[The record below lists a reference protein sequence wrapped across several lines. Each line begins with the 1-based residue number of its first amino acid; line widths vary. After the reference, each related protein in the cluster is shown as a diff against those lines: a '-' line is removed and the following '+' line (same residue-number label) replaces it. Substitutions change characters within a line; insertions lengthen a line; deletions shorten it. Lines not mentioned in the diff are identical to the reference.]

1 MRKIIFIC
9 LFLLFTSNVYAIE
22 IYNKDDNT
30 VDIYGD
36 LRGYIGYGFSF
47 QGRYNEQTSGLIN
60 DEYFNDYTLT
70 HMMSYGIS
78 SMSNAGVNIKIGQ
91 FKSKIEIGVN
101 EETFFSRTSDTNTI
115 GLRYVYASWDFLNGG
130 QILFGKTDTP
140 TSMID
145 FSSDIFNNDG
155 GLYGSGGSST
165 YHKRFQIQYSF
176 KGLTLALIEDDRAAD
191 SADFVT
197 FYFDDV
203 YTPRAA
209 ISYVYEND
217 SLLAKLA
224 ATYTAYN
231 GYYTSN
237 DVDTK
242 WATLHAFGIVTGI
255 KPYFNQKNMWLSI
268 QARYGMNEDMYGET
282 THAFLYY
289 GTDNINIA
297 FLPSVNEETNT
308 FYNIHRIGATIE
320 YGVKLHNKFT
330 LITGLGFQADLLSV
344 GFPDETSYT
353 LSYALFIQGQYSI
366 TKNFILVPQIGYYGN
381 FLYGEGKYSSYTLK
395 ISEDSN
401 AIMAGLQFRI
411 VF

>member
-9 LFLLFTSNVYAIE
+9 LFLLFTFNAYAIE
-22 IYNKDDNT
+22 IYNKEDSK

-47 QGRYNEQTSGLIN
+47 QGRYKEQTSGVIN
-60 DEYFNDYTLT
+60 DEYSIDYSLA

-78 SMSNAGVNIKIGQ
+78 DMSNVGVNIKIGQ
-91 FKSKIEIGVN
+91 FKSKIEIGAN
-101 EETFFSRTSDTNTI
+101 EQTLFSRTADTNTI
-115 GLRYVYASWDFLNGG
+115 GLRYIYASWDFLNGG

-145 FSSDIFNNDG
+145 FSSDIFNNDC

-176 KGLTLALIEDDRAAD
+176 KGLTLALIEEDRRAD

-197 FYFDDV
+197 FFLDDV

-217 SLLAKLA
+217 SLLAKIA

-231 GYYTSN
+231 GYYTDN
-237 DVDTK
+237 YADTK
-242 WATLHAFGIVTGI
+242 WATLHAFGIVAGV

-268 QARYGMNEDMYGET
+268 QARYGMNEDIYGET
-282 THAFLYY
+282 THSFLYY
-289 GTDNINIA
+289 GTENTNIA
-297 FLPSVNEETNT
+297 FLPSINEETNT

-330 LITGLGFQADLLSV
+330 LITGLGFQTDLLSA
-344 GFPDETSYT
+344 GIPDETMFAS
-353 LSYALFIQGQYSI
+353 SYALFIQGQYSI
-366 TKNFILVPQIGYYGN
+366 TNNFMLVPQIGYYGN
-381 FLYGEGKYSSYTLK
+381 FIYGEGKYSSYTLK
-395 ISEDSN
+395 MIEDNN

-411 VF
+411 IF